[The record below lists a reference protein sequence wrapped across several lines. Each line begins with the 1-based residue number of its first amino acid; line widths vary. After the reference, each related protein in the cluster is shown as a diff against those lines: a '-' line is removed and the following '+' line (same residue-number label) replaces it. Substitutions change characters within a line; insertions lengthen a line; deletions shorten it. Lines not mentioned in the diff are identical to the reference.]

1 MNSLELHEIGEI
13 IRRVRKERR
22 LRLEDLA
29 DENISPATISNIE
42 RGVPHVNHERAMYLL
57 EKLNLELKDLP
68 KLIMGEKRKFD
79 EYLYYLKSAD
89 IKREIGDIQGALEK
103 LDSLQLSDDHPL
115 APMLFYLKGKC
126 HKDLQNFNRAKRN
139 LYKAIQLTS
148 QQSDHTNIEAVS
160 FLELA
165 ICEYFQNDLDNA
177 LKFTESGIDA
187 FQHDGERQD
196 AWYLLQANKG
206 LYLERMGRIGSA
218 MKVVEDNWDDLS
230 KMENVQV
237 KLVFYWLRSELNYR
251 LEMDEEASR
260 YAMEG
265 LELARINRKFSSTHS
280 LSTVLGS
287 VYLRQGELD
296 KAEDSFMNALGCIGK
311 LESKESIANIYIRL
325 GSLYKLKDQHDQ
337 AAQALEKAI
346 QTGKEYNDIPRL
358 TSAYIAMGE
367 LLLFKGQQREAVE
380 YFNEALHF
388 ATKHNLKKR
397 EHRALYGLAS
407 SWKGI
412 DEQEFQKCMTNMYE
426 LQGQLRQTERVF
438 FDEVD

>member
-13 IRRVRKERR
+13 IRRARKKRG

-29 DENISPATISNIE
+29 DEKISPATISNIE
-42 RGVPHVNHERAMYLL
+42 RGVPHVSYQRAMYLL
-57 EKLNLELKDLP
+57 EKLNLEMKDLP
-68 KLIMGEKRKFD
+68 KLIMGEKRKFEED
-79 EYLYYLKSAD
+79 LFYLKSAD
-89 IKREIGDIQGALEK
+89 LKREIGHVNEALNK
-103 LDSLQLSDDHPL
+103 LDALNVSDENPLSPT
-115 APMLFYLKGKC
+115 MYYIKGKC
-126 HKDLQNFNRAKRN
+126 YKDLRNWKRAQRNF
-139 LYKAIQLTS
+139 YKAIQLAS
-148 QQSDHTNIEAVS
+148 QKSDHTNIEATS

-187 FQHDGERQD
+187 FQMDGERQD
-196 AWYLLQANKG
+196 VWYLLQANKG
-206 LYLERMGRIGSA
+206 LYLERIGRIGSA
-218 MKVVEDNWDDLS
+218 MKVVEDNWKELPRI
-230 KMENVQV
+230 ENILV

-251 LEMDEEASR
+251 LEMDEEALH

-265 LELARINRKFSSTHS
+265 LELARINREFSSIYS

-287 VYLRQGELD
+287 VYLRKGELD
-296 KAEDSFMNALGCIGK
+296 KAEESFTNALGCADK
-311 LESKESIANIYIRL
+311 LGDKKSVANIYIRL
-325 GSLYKLKDQHDQ
+325 GSLYKLKDQHEQ

-346 QTGKEYNDIPRL
+346 QIGKECNDMPRL

-367 LLLFKGQQREAVE
+367 LLLFKGKQREAAE
-380 YFNEALHF
+380 YFNESLNLA
-388 ATKHNLKKR
+388 KKYNLKKR

-412 DEQEFQKCMTNMYE
+412 DEQEFQKCMLNMHQ
-426 LQGQLRQTERVF
+426 LQEQLRQTERVF

>member
-1 MNSLELHEIGEI
+1 
-13 IRRVRKERR
+13 
-22 LRLEDLA
+22 
-29 DENISPATISNIE
+29 
-42 RGVPHVNHERAMYLL
+42 
-57 EKLNLELKDLP
+57 
-68 KLIMGEKRKFD
+68 
-79 EYLYYLKSAD
+79 
-89 IKREIGDIQGALEK
+89 
-103 LDSLQLSDDHPL
+103 
-115 APMLFYLKGKC
+115 
-126 HKDLQNFNRAKRN
+126 
-139 LYKAIQLTS
+139 
-148 QQSDHTNIEAVS
+148 
-160 FLELA
+160 
-165 ICEYFQNDLDNA
+165 
-177 LKFTESGIDA
+177 
-187 FQHDGERQD
+187 
-196 AWYLLQANKG
+196 
-206 LYLERMGRIGSA
+206 
-218 MKVVEDNWDDLS
+218 
-230 KMENVQV
+230 
-237 KLVFYWLRSELNYR
+237 
-251 LEMDEEASR
+251 
-260 YAMEG
+260 
-265 LELARINRKFSSTHS
+265 
-280 LSTVLGS
+280 
-287 VYLRQGELD
+287 
-296 KAEDSFMNALGCIGK
+296 MNALGCIGR